1 MSIEEKVVE
10 NLIEKS
16 FNDLVSL
23 LINNR
28 TNENL
33 IFPKYRDE
41 TVRYSEQEL
50 RQFFLKNVE
59 TQENNDNKI
68 YFYSVETPTKL
79 VYRFTNTEIP
89 KVKDPNDTDDKD
101 NYKSA
106 RFDVSLYKKTYKDND
121 KASNHIEFKYGNPD
135 QKNAICK
142 DFLKLISEV
151 DLTKEKKNIF
161 VHYLC
166 VKNEK
171 GWQSQTFPSLFK
183 KYCDSI
189 VDIEKSLKS
198 STNQDKTKSLPEKLS
213 KNLMN
218 YLQNITVYLLCF
230 FETSKSSLTYR
241 FSLNDL
247 KNYIDKKMDDK
258 NSSEKNWLW
267 LNEKIFN
274 TENSI

>member
-1 MSIEEKVVE
+1 MTVEEDK
-10 NLIEKS
+10 
-16 FNDLVSL
+16 
-23 LINNR
+23 
-28 TNENL
+28 T
-33 IFPKYRDE
+33 
-41 TVRYSEQEL
+41 
-50 RQFFLKNVE
+50 
-59 TQENNDNKI
+59 
-68 YFYSVETPTKL
+68 YFYSIETPTEYG
-79 VYRFTNTEIP
+79 YRFTNTEIP
-89 KVKDPNDTDDKD
+89 KIKDPNDTDDNDKD

-106 RFDVSLYKKTYKDND
+106 RFDVSLYSKND
-121 KASNHIEFKYGNPD
+121 TNELLSHIEFKYGNPD

-183 KYCDSI
+183 KYCDFI

-241 FSLNDL
+241 FSLSDL
-247 KNYIDKKMDDK
+247 KNYTVGTKYSDLTDK
-258 NSSEKNWLW
+258 SW
-267 LNEKIFN
+267 LNEELI
-274 TENSI
+274 

>member
-68 YFYSVETPTKL
+68 YFYSVETPTKHVYHFSDTEMPL
-79 VYRFTNTEIP
+79 VKENHE
-89 KVKDPNDTDDKD
+89 KDDK
-101 NYKSA
+101 YESA
-106 RFDVSLYKKTYKDND
+106 RFDVSLYSKNNKDD
-121 KASNHIEFKYGNPD
+121 LLTHVEFKYGNPD
-135 QKNAICK
+135 KKSGICK
-142 DFLKLISEV
+142 DFLKLVSEV
-151 DLTKEKKNIF
+151 KFTNEKKNFF

-166 VKNEK
+166 VKTEK
-171 GWQSQTFPSLFK
+171 GWESRTFPSLFS
-183 KYCDSI
+183 KYLDS
-189 VDIEKSLKS
+189 VADIIKSDLI
-198 STNQDKTKSLPEKLS
+198 NEEDLS
-213 KNLMN
+213 KV
-218 YLQNITVYLLCF
+218 TVYLLCI
-230 FETSKSSLTYR
+230 FEEPEAESEPKIASAYH
-241 FSLNDL
+241 FSLADL
-247 KNYIDKKMDDK
+247 KNYKVRTKYSDLTDK
-258 NSSEKNWLW
+258 SW
-267 LNEKIFN
+267 LNEELI
-274 TENSI
+274 

>member
-1 MSIEEKVVE
+1 MKRLNMSIEE
-10 NLIEKS
+10 LIEKS
-16 FNDLVSL
+16 LKDLVSAL
-23 LINNR
+23 
-28 TNENL
+28 TTDEACGKL
-33 IFPKYRDE
+33 IFPCSRDSNI
-41 TVRYSEQEL
+41 RHSEQEL
-50 RQFFLKNVE
+50 RQIFLRNVE
-59 TQENNDNKI
+59 EDGN
-68 YFYSVETPTKL
+68 YFYSVETPTKY
-79 VYRFTNTEIP
+79 VYCFKNSENPT
-89 KVKDPNDTDDKD
+89 VKENHEKGD
-101 NYKSA
+101 NHKAA
-106 RFDVSLYKKTYKDND
+106 RFDVSLYNKDYKVNDN
-121 KASNHIEFKYGNPD
+121 ASHHIEFKYGNPD

-142 DFLKLISEV
+142 DFLKLVSEV
-151 DLTKEKKNIF
+151 DLTKEKRNFF

-166 VKNEK
+166 VKTEK

-183 KYCDSI
+183 KYCNSI

-198 STNQDKTKSLPEKLS
+198 STNQDNTKSLPEKLS